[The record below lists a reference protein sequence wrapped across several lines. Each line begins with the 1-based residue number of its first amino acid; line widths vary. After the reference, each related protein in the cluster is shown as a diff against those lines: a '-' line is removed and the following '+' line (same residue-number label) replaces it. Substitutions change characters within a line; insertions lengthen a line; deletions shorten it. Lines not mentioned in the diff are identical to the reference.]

1 MEAKKK
7 GKDTIGSR
15 ESKKNEEKEEKEED
29 AEERIS

>member
-15 ESKKNEEKEEKEED
+15 ESKKNEGKEEKEED